1 MNRAEIIDFLVEH
14 ACSPSHRGRLD
25 DADAVVPG
33 GNPDCGDVVTV
44 YLKVDREADRVAE
57 ATFTGEGC
65 TISQAAASVLMEQV
79 QGVAL
84 GEIEAMNAN
93 DLMDTLG
100 REVVRMRPRCATL
113 GLSTLKGAVKLY
125 RREQERHRATSE
137 PEEGG
142 RRDGTSG

>member
-14 ACSPSHRGRLD
+14 ARSPNHHGRLD
-25 DADAVVPG
+25 DADVVMPG

-44 YLKVDREADRVAE
+44 FLRVDRQHDRVA
-57 ATFTGEGC
+57 AASFVGEGC

-79 QGVAL
+79 QGL
-84 GEIEAMNAN
+84 SLSEIEAMDGN

-113 GLSTLKGAVKLY
+113 ALSTLKGAVKRY
-125 RREQERHRATSE
+125 RREQERARAA
-137 PEEGG
+137 PETAEDSG
-142 RRDGTSG
+142 RDAARG